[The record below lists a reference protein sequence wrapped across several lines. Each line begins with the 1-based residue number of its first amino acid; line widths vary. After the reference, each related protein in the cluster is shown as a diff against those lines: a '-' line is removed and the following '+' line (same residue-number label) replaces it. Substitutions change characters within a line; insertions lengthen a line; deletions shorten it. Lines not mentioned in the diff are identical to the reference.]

1 MMDLPIIL
9 QVLWTSIASASF
21 QVLFTVA
28 FALVLKVTK
37 IWNFTQPAL
46 MGIAFYAMYVGI
58 KDLHWPPV
66 AALGIALLV
75 TAAVGFG
82 VERLAFDT
90 LRRRQ
95 SEPLAFFI
103 FTLVF
108 AEFAI
113 FTLTLVFT
121 TEPVFMLPNMMSPVR
136 LVGDIVV
143 SDWDVTAIAVTAVMV
158 AALWAWL
165 RWTRWGQFVIAV
177 SDNADLAEVYGIGKQ
192 QCYRLAMLI
201 AAGFVAVAMYLF
213 GTKLA
218 FYPELALHV
227 MTFAVAAT
235 ILGGIGNIFG
245 AATAAVAISILQQ
258 MSVLILDSRWQPL
271 IVFGILFLAI
281 LFFPQGVRW
290 SRHAKRARRESEP
303 AAPAQT
309 PTPTPAG

>member
-1 MMDLPIIL
+1 
-9 QVLWTSIASASF
+9 VLWTSIASASF

-46 MGIAFYAMYVGI
+46 MGIAFYAMYTGI
-58 KDLHWPPV
+58 AHWHWPPL
-66 AALGIALLV
+66 ASLGIALLA
-75 TAAVGFG
+75 TALVSFC
-82 VERLAFDT
+82 VEQFAFET

-143 SDWDVTAIAVTAVMV
+143 SDWDMTAIVVTALLVV
-158 AALWAWL
+158 ALWAWL
-165 RWTRWGQFVIAV
+165 RWTRWGQFLIAV
-177 SDNADLAEVYGIGKQ
+177 ADNAELAEVYGISKQ

-201 AAGFVAVAMYLF
+201 AAGFVSVAMYLF

-245 AATAAVAISILQQ
+245 AAVSAVVISILQQ
-258 MSVLILDSRWQPL
+258 MSVLFIDSRWQPL
-271 IVFGILFLAI
+271 IVFGILFVAI

-290 SRHAKRARRESEP
+290 SLRSRRARRDSE
-303 AAPAQT
+303 AA
-309 PTPTPAG
+309 TPAPRPAG

>member
-46 MGIAFYAMYVGI
+46 MGIAFYAMHVGI
-58 KDLHWPPV
+58 KDLHWPP
-66 AALGIALLV
+66 AATLAIALLA
-75 TAAVGFG
+75 TTLVGFG
-82 VERLAFDT
+82 VERLAFET

-108 AEFAI
+108 AEFTI

-143 SDWDVTAIAVTAVMV
+143 SDWDLTAIVVTIV
-158 AALWAWL
+158 AAVRRSGAVVRVPSPPRL
-165 RWTRWGQFVIAV
+165 IAV
-177 SDNADLAEVYGIGKQ
+177 
-192 QCYRLAMLI
+192 
-201 AAGFVAVAMYLF
+201 
-213 GTKLA
+213 
-218 FYPELALHV
+218 
-227 MTFAVAAT
+227 
-235 ILGGIGNIFG
+235 LG
-245 AATAAVAISILQQ
+245 
-258 MSVLILDSRWQPL
+258 
-271 IVFGILFLAI
+271 
-281 LFFPQGVRW
+281 
-290 SRHAKRARRESEP
+290 
-303 AAPAQT
+303 
-309 PTPTPAG
+309 